1 MMTQVRS
8 LVGPVLIY
16 VAGCGTGEVEEPPG
30 GGAVSAGDAHPQE
43 SGVVAEVNDAVITL
57 SDFRRSLERAPEGR
71 GELSPQRYL
80 QALID
85 EELLVQEAERRG
97 LDQATDIKQSLH
109 RETRLRALREL
120 YRREGISLDP
130 PTDEEMRAYFE
141 SSPYRHRVRFST
153 LMVRSAEQIPTILEE
168 LESGAE
174 FEAVSMKYSQDSRI
188 LDRNADMGFHRWGST
203 SPAYRPIADMAFSTS
218 LGEIG
223 GPLEAADG
231 YFLIKVTEVRPVS
244 FEVERG
250 TIERL
255 MVEKRLSGPLANYYD
270 RLRQEYDL
278 KIDEDGLAA
287 LAAELVDRSASSH
300 HHGQGHH
307 GGGHSSGHGEGHAQM
322 SMTPSNDGDASP
334 IVVTFRGDSLSL
346 AQCRS
351 LLTESGKGA
360 YPSIEALRTHLTQVA
375 SREALAVHEIL
386 RLELLNAP
394 NVQDGLARARR
405 RLLLRRIREKLTANA
420 APADENK
427 EQLYY
432 EIHRERYLVSGEE
445 PGLEAVLERVRADYL
460 RDMREKLFQ
469 LALGRLRK
477 RYENGIVVYDDLL
490 QQAADLWRQ
499 ETDDE
504 RGVPFDQL
512 GSDK

>member
-1 MMTQVRS
+1 MTRRVLS
-8 LVGPVLIY
+8 LAGLVLTV
-16 VAGCGTGEVEEPPG
+16 VAGCSTGEVEAPPAS
-30 GGAVSAGDAHPQE
+30 GAVPASEARKEE
-43 SGVVAEVNDAVITL
+43 SQVVAQVNDAVITL
-57 SDFRRSLERAPEGR
+57 SDFRRSLARAPGGR
-71 GELSPQRYL
+71 AELSPQRYL

-85 EELLVQEAERRG
+85 EELLVQEAERRRLG
-97 LDQATDIKQSLH
+97 QATDLEQSLH
-109 RETRLRALREL
+109 RETRLLALREL
-120 YRREGISLDP
+120 YSREGISLDP

-141 SSPYRHRVRFST
+141 SSPYRQRVRFSA
-153 LMVRSAEQIPTILEE
+153 LMVSSAEQIPAILEE

-174 FEAVSMKYSQDSRI
+174 FEAVSMKFSQDSRI
-188 LDRNADMGFHRWGST
+188 LARNADMGFHRWATT
-203 SPAYRPIADMAFSTS
+203 SPAYRPVADMAFSTAP
-218 LGEIG
+218 GEIG

-231 YFLIKVTEVRPVS
+231 HFLIKVTEVRPVS
-244 FEVERG
+244 FEVERDA
-250 TIERL
+250 IERL
-255 MVEKRLSGPLANYYD
+255 MVEERLARPLADYYD

-278 KIDEDGLAA
+278 QIDEDGLAA
-287 LAAELVDRSASSH
+287 LAAELVDPSASSQH
-300 HHGQGHH
+300 HGHH
-307 GGGHSSGHGEGHAQM
+307 GGGHSSGHHEGHVQM
-322 SMTPSNDGDASP
+322 SMTASDDDDPSA

-346 AQCRS
+346 AQCRT
-351 LLTESGKGA
+351 LLRKSRKGA
-360 YPSIEALRTHLTQVA
+360 YPTIEALRNHLTQVA

-386 RLELLNAP
+386 RLELLQTA

-405 RLLLRRIREKLTANA
+405 RLLLRRMREKLTADA

-490 QQAADLWRQ
+490 QQGADLWRQ